1 MYGEK
6 IDQIKIN
13 NQENVSELGLAEVLF
28 SRYTFDVPIS
38 LDNAEA
44 RGLELISIPL
54 AIRNLID
61 TDAIRT
67 QSPLF
72 PDTQIPTKLLDN
84 NEFARTVLR
93 KKLDMFLSEIAQ
105 TGINR
110 DQLQSFMIANHE
122 WIKWGLNTWF
132 IVNSSTMAEI
142 VVMDESVEKITM
154 DWMLTEFGI
163 DLGQPITHPHL
174 VSENG
179 KRRLYEAGF
188 PNVSKHLTRDDYAE
202 MLVAC
207 YELSIATE
215 GSRGFFG
222 RSWIYNPAIHLPLSD
237 GKPFVAF
244 NFLQHDYLAGMR
256 KHLVTASP
264 HGMFPDQYMFATR
277 NPRRKAFVES
287 GEFIPEVYGVVHTNE
302 FFKQNID
309 AGLLSPG
316 EL

>member
-1 MYGEK
+1 
-6 IDQIKIN
+6 
-13 NQENVSELGLAEVLF
+13 
-28 SRYTFDVPIS
+28 
-38 LDNAEA
+38 
-44 RGLELISIPL
+44 
-54 AIRNLID
+54 
-61 TDAIRT
+61 
-67 QSPLF
+67 
-72 PDTQIPTKLLDN
+72 
-84 NEFARTVLR
+84 
-93 KKLDMFLSEIAQ
+93 MFLSEINQ
-105 TGINR
+105 SGINR

-132 IVNSSTMAEI
+132 LVNSSTMAEL
-142 VVMDESVEKITM
+142 VVMDESVEKITR
-154 DWMLTEFGI
+154 DWMLEEFGI

-179 KRRLYEAGF
+179 KRRLNQAGF

-264 HGMFPDQYMFATR
+264 DGMFPDQYMFATR
-277 NPRRKAFVES
+277 NPRRKALVES
-287 GEFIPEVYGVVHTNE
+287 GEFIPEVYGVVHTND
-302 FFKQNID
+302 FFKLNID
-309 AGLLSPG
+309 SGLLSPI
-316 EL
+316 EP